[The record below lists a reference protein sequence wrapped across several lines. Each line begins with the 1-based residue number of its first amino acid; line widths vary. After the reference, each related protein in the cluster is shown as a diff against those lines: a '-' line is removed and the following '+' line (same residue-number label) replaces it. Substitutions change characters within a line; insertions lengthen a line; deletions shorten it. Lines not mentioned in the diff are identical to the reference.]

1 MKSDL
6 RILGYLGVC
15 EWHAGSVWTAN
26 HQSQPL
32 FIRLSNKAEPALK
45 NKMRT
50 STNYSHHFSS
60 IHLLSNTV
68 ILVTWRKVLQYFLIS
83 CSFQR
88 NAQWQI
94 VFSYGSWWNRR
105 EVTSWIRNS
114 SQTWNQPNTFFFL
127 LNYNNLWILGEP
139 PSFTV
144 CTDELQQVRQ
154 GVFSQLQ
161 SATLPLAVTTSHTLD
176 RKQQHQPPRS
186 NDKLLQR

>member
-50 STNYSHHFSS
+50 STKLLTSFFIHTSPFKHSYSSYLEKS
-60 IHLLSNTV
+60 P
-68 ILVTWRKVLQYFLIS
+68 
-83 CSFQR
+83 
-88 NAQWQI
+88 A
-94 VFSYGSWWNRR
+94 VFSNIVQLSKKRSVTDCVQLWKLVEQTGSD
-105 EVTSWIRNS
+105 IM
-114 SQTWNQPNTFFFL
+114 NQEFISDMKSAKHFFFL

-144 CTDELQQVRQ
+144 CTDGLQQVRQ

-161 SATLPLAVTTSHTLD
+161 SATLPLAVTKSHTLD